1 MEPIAMLRT
10 QQRRRLGLTLIEML
24 VSLTLLSIVM
34 GTVTGMITRT
44 QSDYIR
50 QREAIRLQENMRF
63 AELTLTRLLRTAAV
77 DPLSQNISGVD
88 IDPLSHGVYD
98 NIRIRSDFN
107 PADGDIADPLEDA
120 LVYTSADTLYVRW
133 RAGTPPQAVAY
144 PVRSIRFEYF
154 AADNTPIT
162 TPALIP
168 TAAKAKYTVTAPA
181 RPGDVTLKRRVSW
194 VHFRN

>member
-1 MEPIAMLRT
+1 MKRMHSG
-10 QQRRRLGLTLIEML
+10 RRRGVTLIEML

-44 QSDYIR
+44 QADYAR
-50 QREAIRLQENMRF
+50 QREAIRLQENMRV
-63 AELTLTRLLRTAAV
+63 AELTVTRLLRTAAV
-77 DPLSQNISGVD
+77 DPLSKNIAGVD
-88 IDPLSHGVYD
+88 IDPLAHGVFD
-98 NIRIRSDFN
+98 NIRVRSDFN

-133 RAGTPPQAVAY
+133 LAGTPPQPVAY

-154 AADNTPIT
+154 AADDTPIT
-162 TPALIP
+162 SPALIP
-168 TAAKAKYTVTAPA
+168 SAAKAKYTIAAPI
-181 RPGDVTLKRRVSW
+181 RPGEPALKRRISW